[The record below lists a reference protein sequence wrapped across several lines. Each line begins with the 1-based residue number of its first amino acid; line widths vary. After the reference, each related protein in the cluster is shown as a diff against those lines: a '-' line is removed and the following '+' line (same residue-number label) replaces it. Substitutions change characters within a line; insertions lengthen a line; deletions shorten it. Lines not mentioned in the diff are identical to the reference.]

1 MRFKAAYRQR
11 MKMLALNEAKL
22 PMSTYTEDY
31 GWRVPEC
38 PVCGKRAEWKWK
50 GEGIAEFLFFHEG
63 RVSTVRLTGDV
74 GIVQRDIYLAYLRHH
89 RPPAELNPELLAYFR
104 SFA

>member
-1 MRFKAAYRQR
+1 
-11 MKMLALNEAKL
+11 
-22 PMSTYTEDY
+22 MSTYAEDY
-31 GWRVPEC
+31 GWQVLVRVC

-50 GEGIAEFLFFHEG
+50 DEGVAEFLFRHEG
-63 RVSTVRLTGDV
+63 RVSIVRLTGDD
-74 GIVQRDIYLAYLRHH
+74 GIAQRDIYLARVASAYLRHH